1 MKTNFVLTAL
11 AGLTLLF
18 ASCSKSDDAI
28 DSILAGSDEIKST
41 EMSALLGDS
50 CDFTAT
56 LSEDEIAGLLTMRE
70 EEKLAHDVY
79 VTFFD
84 TYGEAIFQNIANS
97 ESMHMEAILNLITGF
112 GLEDPVLEGTGN
124 FSNEVFSGLYTQ
136 LVGQGEDLVAALKVG
151 AYIEELD
158 INDLVTIMGEIEN
171 TDLLRV
177 YGNLERGSGSHLRA
191 FVKVLNSLGYEYTPK
206 ILSGDDFDT
215 IMSGS
220 NGRNGQGSGYGTNNG
235 NGQGNGNN
243 YAGSNGTGVC
253 DSTQTGS
260 NGNQYGNRNG
270 K

>member
-1 MKTNFVLTAL
+1 MKTNLVLTTL

-28 DSILAGSDEIKST
+28 DSLMTGSDEIKSA
-41 EMSALLGDS
+41 EMAALLGDS

-56 LSEDEIAGLLTMRE
+56 LSDVEIASLLTMRE

-84 TYGEAIFQNIANS
+84 SYGEAIFQNIANS
-97 ESMHMEAILNLITGF
+97 ESMHMETVLHLIVGF
-112 GLEDPVLEGTGN
+112 GLEDPAVDGTGN
-124 FSNEVFSGLYTQ
+124 FSNEVFSGLYAQ
-136 LVGQGEDLVAALKVG
+136 FIADGGDLVSALKVG

-158 INDLVTIMGEIEN
+158 INDLATIMGDIEN

-177 YGNLERGSGSHLRA
+177 YGNLERGSESHLRA
-191 FVKVLNSLGYEYTPK
+191 FVTVLNSLGYSYTPQ
-206 ILSGDDFDT
+206 ILSEDDFDAV
-215 IMSGS
+215 MSGS
-220 NGRNGQGSGYGTNNG
+220 NGRNGQGNGYKGTNG

-243 YAGSNGTGVC
+243 YAGSKGTQG
-253 DSTQTGS
+253 
-260 NGNQYGNRNG
+260 GNRYG